1 MAKITYL
8 SNMGFAVETPDV
20 LLVFDDYNDPAH
32 TVVKALEHN
41 PALPVVFLVSD
52 HRRFNKA
59 IFNLGQNHKRQYLL
73 ANNCPGVADSDM
85 PTQYMA
91 PGDQVENLLGG
102 VSVKA
107 LASDDSGLV
116 YVVTTK
122 DGAVRYC
129 FFECV

>member
-41 PALPVVFLVSD
+41 PALPVVFLASD

-59 IFNLGQNHKRQYLL
+59 IFNIGQNHKRQYLL
-73 ANNCPGVADSDM
+73 ANNCPGE
-85 PTQYMA
+85 PTVTCLHSIWLPA
-91 PGDQVENLLGG
+91 IRWKIFSE
-102 VSVKA
+102 VS
-107 LASDDSGLV
+107 
-116 YVVTTK
+116 
-122 DGAVRYC
+122 R
-129 FFECV
+129 